1 MFLVLSCASSFFV
14 GCWLLVDFRVYPCVS
29 LLACACLR
37 LLLRVHACFCLCL
50 PVFAC
55 VCLLGVCVCICM
67 CACVSRMCWGRG
79 SAPFPHTPPPPC
91 DPRTQ
96 GCGRRNKCWLMCVF
110 VCVFVCECVSPLSWR
125 GCTLIRGL
133 RAKLGVLCVG
143 TSVCVYECVGG
154 CVGMPRQRTEP
165 LSYQRV
171 FTRTR
176 VSSRL
181 FQKVSPT
188 KGS

>member
-1 MFLVLSCASSFFV
+1 MCFLACLCLPAFAF
-14 GCWLLVDFRVYPCVS
+14 
-29 LLACACLR
+29 ACACL
-37 LLLRVHACFCLCL
+37 LLLVPACFCLCL
-50 PVFAC
+50 PAWRVR
-55 VCLLGVCVCICM
+55 LYMYVCVR
-67 CACVSRMCWGRG
+67 VTDVLREGLR
-79 SAPFPHTPPPPC
+79 PLPPHPPPPC
-91 DPRTQ
+91 NPRTQ